1 MTLTGRRRLLPD
13 IRSAQPASR
22 AYAERQ
28 VCLCVVRRRM
38 ASALTSTGGCGGH
51 RHLQAV
57 NTVIQGTAADI
68 IKLAMINLQREC
80 ASSLDDPAATR
91 VLLQIHDE
99 LLLECPNDAPTIKSC
114 VLVTLH
120 CLEGGAALSL
130 WRGGHAALVP
140 VSWPLQPV

>member
-1 MTLTGRRRLLPD
+1 M
-13 IRSAQPASR
+13 
-22 AYAERQ
+22 
-28 VCLCVVRRRM
+28 
-38 ASALTSTGGCGGH
+38 
-51 RHLQAV
+51 
-57 NTVIQGTAADI
+57 IQGTAADI

-91 VLLQIHDE
+91 VHLQIHDE

-130 WRGGHAALVP
+130 WRVCVRRSCCTCASVVAIATRVMETVVPRALVDLCAEAGRKEAP
-140 VSWPLQPV
+140 LRVPLAVKACVGPSWGDREPYELR